1 MKNYTQGF
9 YLEGLRGNN
18 VFSYDKRGAEPKL
31 YVPALKVGTLEDVR
45 VGSEVV
51 FSDEDEFGILQEC
64 KGLEAFIRTSWEGV
78 PMVIVDNHNHV
89 FYFWMEAYLAGQ
101 LEGGAALVH
110 VDGHKDMRE
119 PAQLYLGTSL
129 EEAFEYTNFGLNVGN
144 YIVPA
149 MKAGVVREAQLV
161 TSEMELENGVFFGK
175 APKILNLDLDFF
187 APELDYIDFEKAKR
201 FILRHAREASLITVA
216 SSPFFIT
223 QERAI
228 QVLHRLFD

>member
-18 VFSYDKRGAEPKL
+18 VFSYDKRGAESKL
-31 YVPALKVGTLEDVR
+31 YVPAVKEGILEDVR
-45 VGSEVV
+45 PGMEVV
-51 FSDEDEFGILQEC
+51 FSDEDEFGVLQEC

-78 PMVIVDNHNHV
+78 PMVVVDNHNHV
-89 FYFWMEAYLAGQ
+89 FYFWMEAYLAGKFP
-101 LEGGAALVH
+101 GGASLVH

-119 PAQLYLGTSL
+119 PAQMYLGTSL

-149 MKAGVVREAQLV
+149 MKAGLVSEAQFV
-161 TSEMELENGVFFGK
+161 TSEVELENGVFFGK

-216 SSPFFIT
+216 TSPFFIT